1 MNKSINELGA
11 ENVLA
16 TQSQDVQNQPES
28 VSENEESDTVTDQS
42 SSSSSETTNT
52 QNSLTNAT
60 CSKRKSNT
68 ASTKSSSTVTQFS
81 VQRSDVD
88 GLRMKISAIRPTN
101 IIKTLSNTKKPT
113 HNVVVISNTDSS
125 GDICDRTKTQKHA
138 YSERVHYNNN
148 TITKP
153 ITKPLTVKLSN
164 IKLQQ
169 QNLQPL
175 KVTLESKEQQTY
187 KGGANKMS
195 VDTAQQHNC
204 NNSSESGD
212 IFGGTEN
219 ASGTEVNNT
228 VQPTSTAPSIGLPLA
243 HLLPQAPCLSDATA
257 ESGCSEATTTT
268 IAASTDKS
276 LTRRVRVKRKK
287 VQAKVLSN
295 LKKPAISA
303 AATVIKSVQS
313 NHQHNSNTYSSDSD
327 NDAPIYK
334 QKQQHQLQKRAP
346 RLLLTAINTNPNNVP
361 QIKPLACSNN
371 SALAAGSATFSHGS
385 DNSDNEL
392 KLDDVVN
399 AAIKRVESDGDD
411 TPTGGDGYR
420 KTRTKRLPQYQ
431 STLLQDFMEKTQ
443 MLGSSSTTATVERK
457 NLEIN
462 KPLVRNKP
470 ATDAVAN
477 IYSANSQTEGLTASG
492 KKKRGRP
499 KKLPTSTNTEQSET
513 MPLSV
518 ATSVIMST
526 SATKIVA
533 ASSIAS
539 NINESADSGVISTTS
554 TTTTQSCT
562 SPSPKLT
569 SAMGSS
575 NISSTTR
582 LAATTPSQ
590 KRRHRVLETTDK
602 TRQPSVSPCKSQTQD
617 GSGSCSA
624 NSPKPKIDIAYL
636 DKRMYAATERVLYPP
651 PRNKRRQS
659 LSASSVNLANTP
671 SSKNMAKASATLISS
686 STVGGQTLTTT
697 TAKNVSKE
705 ELQLDPVWR
714 KIDVNKKF
722 RRPSVS
728 GYKSDGGGGNTTI
741 CSKILAA
748 KSGYV
753 SDYGSVHAR
762 APRDHSGYKSD
773 ASGKS
778 RYSMKSCASRRS
790 RAKSCGYRSD
800 CKEGK
805 DGASLKSSKYRR
817 KRRSALLRAHSKSVG
832 NLAGNLNDVEKDL
845 LQLAGLSL
853 GQSSE
858 ESNEYVC
865 KPNLESLP
873 TTSASKKYGEIN
885 RFIATG
891 EYFGRGSSSSALA
904 SGGNIFAGGLHE
916 NVDGSGSQD
925 GYGFSRKLLLQRKH
939 TTGTGNGAAH
949 ELLLPQ
955 ANSTRKIKSRRSSVA
970 SYCSS
975 YYSSTSKVRRRRRR
989 KSFLRYPSSNKSGAV
1004 IDSKLLTEIDIL
1016 VNTFSARCRIQSGAL
1031 GNDKASGSNS
1041 NNNKDKLLVE
1051 TSGKLQAANS
1061 TATAAGSG
1069 RREQRDK
1076 RSLKKRKM
1084 SENQEYAVLAGSAGG
1099 GSNIGGFGSASVLGS
1114 GSGGGGGAKRRHKK
1128 ANTSSSPDDHKLPL
1142 KKRHYLLTPGE
1153 KSTEAAAAVA
1163 AKLFGS
1169 TAVEAWAAAVAST
1182 KLASAGKAQHSQQQ
1196 FGAICGSSATLSVT
1210 GSTHSGSTKSS
1221 KAGLT
1226 PKKRQFLQQEE
1237 GRESAGIAS
1246 KSSSHHS
1253 NSSPLRITID
1263 NTLSHKILDISPI
1276 SLAGSTKQSEV
1287 AHRKR
1292 SRLEVLVSKIV
1303 ATSNN
1308 TQGNADEKESPTSV
1322 LSKQKQSAS
1331 SMNLNQHQLV
1341 ETPPPG
1347 VFEPSVALEIQIPPI
1362 VKLNEGS
1369 SSVSSI
1375 PPIVTKAEVNS
1386 PLMTQELTP
1395 TITVATAAAKTESTA
1410 TRVVE
1415 TLLNK
1420 TGAANLLLKRKRK
1433 KINRTGFPNVRR
1445 RKKRKINEQLLLDIV
1460 EDEVERTQP
1469 LKRQPK
1475 GVLPKQTLPTEP
1487 LTNSVCATDSVNA
1500 ASKPQTA
1507 VTSTPEKQCDR
1518 VPVSGEA
1525 SDSFLE
1531 RANRTPRL
1539 SVVALERLR
1548 GTPTPSTSAAA
1559 PTLGVGAEATPE
1571 VTEEHKENSFVPRKG
1586 RAGRKPK
1593 ITSDQAIG
1601 AAVGAVVNTSTDA
1614 QQLVAENT
1622 ELATRKSRVTQ
1633 TAVQQST
1640 VAEAPIVNNLSHTMV
1655 VTKSN
1660 KRTKVPELNVVVQAA
1675 KVLLV
1680 EKVQPLAAT
1689 NNAIP
1694 RARGRKPKLSAAAIL
1709 PTTVTQP
1716 ALFTPDNPRKKPK
1729 VEPAPSSKQ
1738 LSSTLT
1744 KQNRK
1749 TATTS
1754 KTSDRPASF
1763 SKSTVHKIIT
1773 AKSLEAKVKLPA
1785 GIDPN
1790 TNFSCKIR
1798 LKRPSTA
1805 QPTLVSA
1812 LRQSMDSNC
1821 DSSIIKDIPQSTPEE
1836 IAVEAAAKDSSI
1848 DYLEQDILPRSET
1861 PFIDSEAATSDTSD
1875 EKCSTSTNVTC
1886 ASSAST
1892 TSVRKVARLKKNYL
1906 PAGLFS
1912 DYFKQLHTPLNPKK
1926 STDRKELP
1934 TASTTLAISEVSN
1947 TSTAESAPHN
1957 SLPNTPLTPSLLP
1970 PPYCETYFRRTQ
1982 IDFQLPY
1989 DIWWAYTNSKLPTRI
2004 TVPSW
2009 NYRKIRTNIYADA
2022 VRPNTA
2028 GIDHPTCNCK
2038 PDQGCGDNCLNRMVY
2053 TECSPSSC
2061 PSREKCR
2068 NQKIQR
2074 HEVAPGVERFM
2085 TTDKGWGVRTKMPIV
2100 KGTYI
2105 LEYVGEVVTERE
2117 FKDRMGTIY
2126 LNDTHHYCLHL
2137 DGGLVIDGHR
2147 MGSDGRFVNHSCQ
2160 PNCEMQKWSVNG
2172 LSRMALF
2179 AKRNIEPGEELSY
2192 DYNFSLFNPS
2202 EGQPCRCNTPQC
2214 RGVIGGKSQ
2223 RIKPLPVETKNTDA
2237 TAKDTRNGRQRKRKA
2252 RKNTE
2257 RVPSKDVVVAL
2268 VQQLSEREKKLVKQ
2282 HGIFLVRN
2290 FEKIRRCKA
2299 RRTAKVT
2306 SEMKVNG
2313 MSPSSPMNASGAA
2326 AITNR
2331 RPSTPASLAAQIS
2344 ALRSPRSIKTRGLTH
2359 AVQDPE
2365 VEKMAKIAVI
2375 LRDICS
2381 SLETLKDPI
2390 DQKHY
2395 IAVLTL
2401 THSAGATNTT
2411 DVGNDGDDGDANA
2424 SSSNATVVNKKKK
2437 MVKAPSKSDVPDL
2450 KTVQSNIE
2458 QGYYKQP
2465 SEFNADMQKVFSAA
2479 QQHVVKGSRNE
2490 TALQELIKAYERN
2503 KEESYERLL
2512 EIVGGDAT
2520 MLKGYCAQT
2529 TKMLADEKEKMFESI
2544 ISIAPNHVANDINT
2558 SVITPTCNEDIIR
2571 CICGLYKDEG
2581 LMIQCARCMVWQ
2593 HTECTKADVDADNYL
2608 CERCEPRIVDREIP
2622 LDDYTEEGHR
2632 YYLTLMR
2639 GDLHVRQGDA
2649 VYVLRDI
2656 PIKDAAGNVVPKQ
2669 KHTYET
2675 IGTIDYNECDIFRVE
2690 RLWKNEE
2697 GKRFIFGHHFLRP
2710 HETFHEPSRRF
2721 YPNEVVRV
2729 PLYEIVPIELVIGR
2743 CWVLDRTTFCK
2754 GRPVECAD
2762 ETHCYICELRVD
2774 KTARFFTKAK
2784 VNYPT
2789 CTKSYAF
2796 RKFPEKLKISKSYAP
2811 HDVDPALLKSKRQK
2825 TDNEPISNARSSS
2838 NRSVTPVSSSACAP
2852 DVSANA
2858 GRQTPNKTT
2867 QHSGRKRQNN
2877 NSPAV
2882 VHLISPLP
2890 QSVQTIKQK
2899 RNHLETVLKTMK
2911 LKWKNTQT
2919 VCEQPI
2925 DLSYLLSGRG
2935 ARQRKSQATAVA
2947 AIVSNT
2953 PAPTTTSNPTTSTS
2967 FATANEST

>member
-1 MNKSINELGA
+1 M
-11 ENVLA
+11 LA
-16 TQSQDVQNQPES
+16 
-28 VSENEESDTVTDQS
+28 
-42 SSSSSETTNT
+42 
-52 QNSLTNAT
+52 
-60 CSKRKSNT
+60 
-68 ASTKSSSTVTQFS
+68 
-81 VQRSDVD
+81 
-88 GLRMKISAIRPTN
+88 
-101 IIKTLSNTKKPT
+101 
-113 HNVVVISNTDSS
+113 
-125 GDICDRTKTQKHA
+125 
-138 YSERVHYNNN
+138 
-148 TITKP
+148 
-153 ITKPLTVKLSN
+153 
-164 IKLQQ
+164 
-169 QNLQPL
+169 
-175 KVTLESKEQQTY
+175 
-187 KGGANKMS
+187 
-195 VDTAQQHNC
+195 
-204 NNSSESGD
+204 
-212 IFGGTEN
+212 
-219 ASGTEVNNT
+219 
-228 VQPTSTAPSIGLPLA
+228 
-243 HLLPQAPCLSDATA
+243 
-257 ESGCSEATTTT
+257 
-268 IAASTDKS
+268 
-276 LTRRVRVKRKK
+276 
-287 VQAKVLSN
+287 N

-303 AATVIKSVQS
+303 AAAVIKSLQT
-313 NHQHNSNTYSSDSD
+313 NHQHNSITYSSDSD
-327 NDAPIYK
+327 NDVLIYK
-334 QKQQHQLQKRAP
+334 EKQQHQLQKRAP
-346 RLLLTAINTNPNNVP
+346 RLLLTAINTNPNNEP
-361 QIKPLACSNN
+361 QIKPLACSNI
-371 SALAAGSATFSHGS
+371 SALATGSATFSHGS

-411 TPTGGDGYR
+411 TPTCAEGYR

-443 MLGSSSTTATVERK
+443 MLGSSSTAATVEQK

-462 KPLVRNKP
+462 KPIIRNKS
-470 ATDAVAN
+470 TSESVAN
-477 IYSANSQTEGLTASG
+477 IYSASTQTHSVTSSG

-499 KKLPTSTNTEQSET
+499 KKFPTTNIEPLDKVPLGAATSIIVPTSNTKV
-513 MPLSV
+513 V
-518 ATSVIMST
+518 ATSS
-526 SATKIVA
+526 IVL
-533 ASSIAS
+533 

-554 TTTTQSCT
+554 TTTTQSST
-562 SPSPKLT
+562 SPSPKVT
-569 SAMGSS
+569 SAMGSG
-575 NISSTTR
+575 NSSTTR

-590 KRRHRVLETTDK
+590 KRRHRILEAADK
-602 TRQPSVSPCKSQTQD
+602 TRQPSISPCKSQTQD

-624 NSPKPKIDIAYL
+624 NSPKRKIDIAYL

-659 LSASSVNLANTP
+659 LSAPSVNLANTP
-671 SSKNMAKASATLISS
+671 SSKNTVKSTTTLTSS
-686 STVGGQTLTTT
+686 STVGNSLTPT

-753 SDYGSVHAR
+753 SDYGSFHAR

-805 DGASLKSSKYRR
+805 DGTSLKSSKYRR
-817 KRRSALLRAHSKSVG
+817 KRRSALLRSHSKSVG
-832 NLAGNLNDVEKDL
+832 NLATNLNDVEKDL

-891 EYFGRGSSSSALA
+891 EYFGRGSGSSALA

-939 TTGTGNGAAH
+939 SSGIVSGGAH
-949 ELLLPQ
+949 ELLLPN
-955 ANSTRKIKSRRSSVA
+955 ANSSRKIKSRRSSVA

-1016 VNTFSARCRIQSGAL
+1016 INTFSTRCRIQSGTL
-1031 GNDKASGSNS
+1031 GNEKASGSNS
-1041 NNNKDKLLVE
+1041 NNNKDKVLVE
-1051 TSGKLQAANS
+1051 SSTKLQAGNS
-1061 TATAAGSG
+1061 TTAAASSG

-1084 SENQEYAVLAGSAGG
+1084 SENQEYAVLSSSAGV
-1099 GSNIGGFGSASVLGS
+1099 GSNVGGFGNATVLG
-1114 GSGGGGGAKRRHKK
+1114 GGTGGGGGGGGGAKRRHKK
-1128 ANTSSSPDDHKLPL
+1128 ANNSSSPDDHKLPL

-1169 TAVEAWAAAVAST
+1169 TAVEAWAAAVASS

-1196 FGAICGSSATLSVT
+1196 FGTICGSSATLSVT

-1237 GRESAGIAS
+1237 GRESVGIAS
-1246 KSSSHHS
+1246 KNSSHHS
-1253 NSSPLRITID
+1253 NSSPLRIAID
-1263 NTLSHKILDISPI
+1263 NTLSHKVLDISPI

-1287 AHRKR
+1287 VHRKR

-1308 TQGNADEKESPTSV
+1308 SQGNTDEKESPTAV
-1322 LSKQKQSAS
+1322 LNKQKQSAS
-1331 SMNLNQHQLV
+1331 NMNLNQHQSV

-1369 SSVSSI
+1369 SGVSSI

-1395 TITVATAAAKTESTA
+1395 PTITVSTTAAKTESTVI
-1410 TRVVE
+1410 RVVE

-1433 KINRTGFPNVRR
+1433 KFNRTGFPNVRR

-1460 EDEVERTQP
+1460 EDEVP
-1469 LKRQPK
+1469 LKRHPK
-1475 GVLPKQTLPTEP
+1475 GVLPRQSLPTQP
-1487 LTNSVCATDSVNA
+1487 PSDSVSPTDSVNSTPKA
-1500 ASKPQTA
+1500 QTA
-1507 VTSTPEKQCDR
+1507 VISTPEKQCDR
-1518 VPVSGEA
+1518 VPISGEA

-1559 PTLGVGAEATPE
+1559 PTPSVGAENTAE
-1571 VTEEHKENSFVPRKG
+1571 VTEEHKENSCVPRKG

-1593 ITSDQAIG
+1593 ITADLSKVTSDHAIG
-1601 AAVGAVVNTSTDA
+1601 TVGGIVKNTSA
-1614 QQLVAENT
+1614 EAKQIVAANT
-1622 ELATRKSRVTQ
+1622 EVISRKCRVIQ

-1640 VAEAPIVNNLSHTMV
+1640 DAEVPIVNSLSNT
-1655 VTKSN
+1655 VTPKSN
-1660 KRTKVPELNVVVQAA
+1660 KRTKVVEKKVVQAA
-1675 KVLLV
+1675 KALSV

-1709 PTTVTQP
+1709 PTIDTQST
-1716 ALFTPDNPRKKPK
+1716 LFTPDNQRKKPK
-1729 VEPAPSSKQ
+1729 VDIPPCSKQ
-1738 LSSTLT
+1738 SSSPLT
-1744 KQNRK
+1744 KQTRK

-1754 KTSDRPASF
+1754 MTSDRPASF

-1805 QPTLVSA
+1805 QPHLLSA
-1812 LRQSMDSNC
+1812 LRQSVDSNC
-1821 DSSIIKDIPQSTPEE
+1821 DGSIMKDIPQPTPEE
-1836 IAVEAAAKDSSI
+1836 ITAEAAAKDSNI
-1848 DYLEQDILPRSET
+1848 NYPEQDILPRSET

-1875 EKCSTSTNVTC
+1875 EKCSTSTNVTST
-1886 ASSAST
+1886 SSVSA

-1912 DYFKQLHTPLNPKK
+1912 DYFKQLHTSLNAKK
-1926 STDRKELP
+1926 STDRRELLSAP
-1934 TASTTLAISEVSN
+1934 TTLAVSEVSN
-1947 TSTAESAPHN
+1947 N
-1957 SLPNTPLTPSLLP
+1957 SITENVNNNGIPIIPVTPSLLP
-1970 PPYCETYFRRTQ
+1970 PPYCEQYFRRTQ

-2038 PDQGCGDNCLNRMVY
+2038 PDQGCSDNCLNRMVY

-2085 TTDKGWGVRTKMPIV
+2085 TTDKGWGVRTKMAIS

-2126 LNDTHHYCLHL
+2126 LNDIHHYCLHL

-2223 RIKPLPVETKNTDA
+2223 RIKPLPIETKVSIWFYT
-2237 TAKDTRNGRQRKRKA
+2237 KR
-2252 RKNTE
+2252 
-2257 RVPSKDVVVAL
+2257 
-2268 VQQLSEREKKLVKQ
+2268 
-2282 HGIFLVRN
+2282 
-2290 FEKIRRCKA
+2290 
-2299 RRTAKVT
+2299 
-2306 SEMKVNG
+2306 
-2313 MSPSSPMNASGAA
+2313 
-2326 AITNR
+2326 
-2331 RPSTPASLAAQIS
+2331 
-2344 ALRSPRSIKTRGLTH
+2344 
-2359 AVQDPE
+2359 
-2365 VEKMAKIAVI
+2365 
-2375 LRDICS
+2375 
-2381 SLETLKDPI
+2381 TLK
-2390 DQKHY
+2390 
-2395 IAVLTL
+2395 
-2401 THSAGATNTT
+2401 
-2411 DVGNDGDDGDANA
+2411 
-2424 SSSNATVVNKKKK
+2424 
-2437 MVKAPSKSDVPDL
+2437 
-2450 KTVQSNIE
+2450 
-2458 QGYYKQP
+2458 
-2465 SEFNADMQKVFSAA
+2465 
-2479 QQHVVKGSRNE
+2479 
-2490 TALQELIKAYERN
+2490 
-2503 KEESYERLL
+2503 
-2512 EIVGGDAT
+2512 
-2520 MLKGYCAQT
+2520 
-2529 TKMLADEKEKMFESI
+2529 
-2544 ISIAPNHVANDINT
+2544 
-2558 SVITPTCNEDIIR
+2558 
-2571 CICGLYKDEG
+2571 
-2581 LMIQCARCMVWQ
+2581 
-2593 HTECTKADVDADNYL
+2593 
-2608 CERCEPRIVDREIP
+2608 
-2622 LDDYTEEGHR
+2622 
-2632 YYLTLMR
+2632 
-2639 GDLHVRQGDA
+2639 
-2649 VYVLRDI
+2649 
-2656 PIKDAAGNVVPKQ
+2656 
-2669 KHTYET
+2669 
-2675 IGTIDYNECDIFRVE
+2675 
-2690 RLWKNEE
+2690 
-2697 GKRFIFGHHFLRP
+2697 
-2710 HETFHEPSRRF
+2710 
-2721 YPNEVVRV
+2721 
-2729 PLYEIVPIELVIGR
+2729 
-2743 CWVLDRTTFCK
+2743 
-2754 GRPVECAD
+2754 
-2762 ETHCYICELRVD
+2762 
-2774 KTARFFTKAK
+2774 
-2784 VNYPT
+2784 
-2789 CTKSYAF
+2789 
-2796 RKFPEKLKISKSYAP
+2796 
-2811 HDVDPALLKSKRQK
+2811 
-2825 TDNEPISNARSSS
+2825 
-2838 NRSVTPVSSSACAP
+2838 
-2852 DVSANA
+2852 
-2858 GRQTPNKTT
+2858 
-2867 QHSGRKRQNN
+2867 
-2877 NSPAV
+2877 
-2882 VHLISPLP
+2882 
-2890 QSVQTIKQK
+2890 
-2899 RNHLETVLKTMK
+2899 
-2911 LKWKNTQT
+2911 
-2919 VCEQPI
+2919 
-2925 DLSYLLSGRG
+2925 
-2935 ARQRKSQATAVA
+2935 
-2947 AIVSNT
+2947 
-2953 PAPTTTSNPTTSTS
+2953 
-2967 FATANEST
+2967 